1 MAKPVL
7 NEKTIAQYMKVNKCD
22 REEAIDL
29 IKYDIAVEEGEETEY
44 DLTKEQAE
52 VVKTMMRKTEH
63 AKQDGKVKRER
74 KPNEL
79 KEALIA
85 TLADY
90 LENECE
96 FDLKGETI
104 YCGAVEVT
112 NKSRMIAFEVNDKRF
127 ELTLIE
133 KRPPKSK

>member
-79 KEALIA
+79 KEAIIA
-85 TLADY
+85 ELA
-90 LENECE
+90 E
-96 FDLKGETI
+96 FLHEDAQGQVYEE
-104 YCGAVEVT
+104 VEVT
-112 NKSRMIAFEVNDKRF
+112 NKSRMIAFAVGDKRF

-133 KRPPKSK
+133 KRPPKTK

>member
-1 MAKPVL
+1 MAKPIL
-7 NEKTIAQYMKVNKCD
+7 NERTIADYMKRNKCN

-29 IKYDIAVEEGEETEY
+29 IKYDIAVESDEETEY
-44 DLTKEQAE
+44 DLSAEQQE
-52 VVKTMMRKTEH
+52 NVKKMMRKTDH
-63 AKQDGKVKRER
+63 AKIGNVKRER

-96 FDLKGETI
+96 FDLNGEAT
-104 YCGAVEVT
+104 YCGEVEVT
-112 NKSRMIAFEVNDKRF
+112 NKSRMIAFKVNDKRF
-127 ELTLIE
+127 ELTLVE
-133 KRPPKSK
+133 KRPPKKK

>member
-79 KEALIA
+79 KEAII
-85 TLADY
+85 TELA
-90 LENECE
+90 E
-96 FDLKGETI
+96 FLREDAQGQVYEE
-104 YCGAVEVT
+104 VEVT
-112 NKSRMIAFEVNDKRF
+112 NKSRMISFRVNDKRF

-133 KRPPKSK
+133 KRPPKTK

>member
-29 IKYDIAVEEGEETEY
+29 IKYDIAVEEGEATEY

-79 KEALIA
+79 KEALVA

-96 FDLKGETI
+96 FDLNGEIT
-104 YCGAVEVT
+104 YCGEVEIT
-112 NKSRMIAFEVNDKRF
+112 NKSRMIAFEANGKRF
-127 ELTLIE
+127 ELTLVE
-133 KRPPKSK
+133 KRPPKTK

>member
-52 VVKTMMRKTEH
+52 VVKTMMRKTDH
-63 AKQDGKVKRER
+63 AKQNGKVKRER

-79 KEALIA
+79 KEAIIA
-85 TLADY
+85 ELA
-90 LENECE
+90 E
-96 FDLKGETI
+96 FLREDAQGQVYEE
-104 YCGAVEVT
+104 VEVT
-112 NKSRMIAFEVNDKRF
+112 NKSRMISFEANGKRF

-133 KRPPKSK
+133 KRPPKTK